1 MVLINPNTTWN
12 RGGFPY
18 LRDKQHSDKHFLS
31 IQNTIDGVTS
41 KSKHRRSLSYLLS
54 SPVCVYVFDLLT
66 FLWLWHTCFLNVCLH
81 VSVCVPVC
89 ACVCVCLCAG
99 LQRLCSCRLFLG
111 GVCFT
116 RYSIFLLLCQS
127 RDWTGCGNWL
137 GEEQER
143 RERWEGWPEGGFS
156 HQGVKGRSGAGR
168 KGMSNVGRKQYII
181 KSNAHFQEEMRPKK
195 KLNTLLNIDTNQPQ
209 H

>member
-66 FLWLWHTCFLNVCLH
+66 FRFSIVSLTLAHLLPECVSACFCLCASVCLCVR
-81 VSVCVPVC
+81 VSVC
-89 ACVCVCLCAG
+89 
-99 LQRLCSCRLFLG
+99 RLATAVLLPSLSGRCMFHTLFHLPAPLS
-111 GVCFT
+111 VT
-116 RYSIFLLLCQS
+116 
-127 RDWTGCGNWL
+127 
-137 GEEQER
+137 
-143 RERWEGWPEGGFS
+143 
-156 HQGVKGRSGAGR
+156 
-168 KGMSNVGRKQYII
+168 
-181 KSNAHFQEEMRPKK
+181 
-195 KLNTLLNIDTNQPQ
+195 
-209 H
+209 